1 MVTSV
6 KKGQKDP
13 YKKAGDTAKIVGI
26 TLNSTSK
33 AQVLR
38 KITSRLDRQ
47 EKTFIVTPNPEF
59 LVFANRNPW
68 FKKILDKADLAI
80 PDGIGLVWASR
91 FLALRSPTKILLSAS
106 DSLAKKR
113 PLLKETHRR
122 SQGEASQNLWASRA
136 QQDKVPTRFTL
147 QGRISGTDLM
157 EKLCQVAAKQGWG
170 VYLLGGRPGVAKK
183 ALMNLKS
190 RSPGLKGW
198 AESGPKLELAHW
210 DSRGVKKWVGKINQK
225 SPELLFVAF
234 GMGKQEKFI
243 GENWRDLKVK
253 MAMGVGGAFDYLAGE
268 IPRPP
273 AWSQNLG
280 LEWFYRLI
288 RQPWRW
294 RRQLA
299 LIEFVWLV
307 LKEKTRK

>member
-6 KKGQKDP
+6 EKGQKGP
-13 YKKAGDTAKIVGI
+13 YEKVGDTAKIVGI

-91 FLALRSPTKILLSAS
+91 FLALRPRPTL
-106 DSLAKKR
+106 R
-113 PLLKETHRR
+113 
-122 SQGEASQNLWASRA
+122 
-136 QQDKVPTRFTL
+136 
-147 QGRISGTDLM
+147 GRISGTDLM
-157 EKLCQVAAKQGWG
+157 EELCQMAAKSGWS
-170 VYLLGGRPGVAKK
+170 VYFLGGKPGIAQKT
-183 ALMNLKS
+183 LEILQT
-190 RSPGLKGW
+190 RYPGLKGW
-198 AESGPKLELAHW
+198 AESGPKLEIDGWNHKE
-210 DSRGVKKWVGKINQK
+210 VKKWGEEISRK
-225 SPELLFVAF
+225 SPDLLFVAF

-243 GENWRDLKVK
+243 GENWQDLKVK
-253 MAMGVGGAFDYLAGE
+253 VAMGVGGAFDYLAGE
-268 IPRPP
+268 IPRAP
-273 AWSQNLG
+273 AWSQDLG
-280 LEWFYRLI
+280 LEWLYRLI
-288 RQPWRW
+288 HQPWRW
-294 RRQLA
+294 KRQLA

-307 LKEKTRK
+307 LKEKIKKESP